1 MFTLQRRKNPSRE
14 NNFSKIHIYGLHN
27 IRVYNE
33 HACWQP
39 QFVFWGTTL
48 LAQSAAN
55 YPKLS
60 PSHCS
65 LITKIHLL
73 FIPANYFFFLTLL
86 HMTTRVPSLGTLT
99 LEKAWSCQVLYLL
112 PLFFI
117 ISKNNK
123 KIELNNLCFMQALR
137 WFSVWFC
144 GWKKWFTILIPQTN
158 TSCRNPIIW
167 WACLHLGE
175 LGIFLR
181 WKGIIL
187 FSQSF

>member
-1 MFTLQRRKNPSRE
+1 MCLCLLCRGEKNPSRE
-14 NNFSKIHIYGLHN
+14 NNFSKIYIYGLHN

-65 LITKIHLL
+65 LITKIHSL

-112 PLFFI
+112 PLFL
-117 ISKNNK
+117 SLARTTRKYS
-123 KIELNNLCFMQALR
+123 
-137 WFSVWFC
+137 W
-144 GWKKWFTILIPQTN
+144 TITA
-158 TSCRNPIIW
+158 SCK
-167 WACLHLGE
+167 HLGD
-175 LGIFLR
+175 
-181 WKGIIL
+181 
-187 FSQSF
+187 SQSDFVGGRNDSLF

>member
-1 MFTLQRRKNPSRE
+1 MNPLCMALWMSDVLKKYLNKNYVYNIIHMHLTIHNVTGNELLLLHASFRKRLTIFIWFNSCVYVYFAEEKKTLQERTI
-14 NNFSKIHIYGLHN
+14 FSKIYICSLHN

-33 HACWQP
+33 HVCWQP
-39 QFVFWGTTL
+39 QFVFSGTTL

-65 LITKIHLL
+65 LITKIHSL

-112 PLFFI
+112 PLFL
-117 ISKNNK
+117 S
-123 KIELNNLCFMQALR
+123 
-137 WFSVWFC
+137 
-144 GWKKWFTILIPQTN
+144 
-158 TSCRNPIIW
+158 
-167 WACLHLGE
+167 
-175 LGIFLR
+175 
-181 WKGIIL
+181 
-187 FSQSF
+187 